1 MENRNELVDIIKYLL
16 GYILKEN
23 DELKKENKELNKKVA
38 AHDTEEHML
47 KMASNKLLEMFGEPA
62 DNDTD
67 VEDEGN
73 GVINIKVK
81 KKGPFEA

>member
-1 MENRNELVDIIKYLL
+1 MDNKNELVDIIKYIL

-23 DELKKENKELNKKVA
+23 DTLKKENKELNKQLA
-38 AHDTEEHML
+38 AHDAEEHIL

-62 DNDTD
+62 DDTK
-67 VEDEGN
+67 VEDEGD

>member
-1 MENRNELVDIIKYLL
+1 MENKNELIDVIKYLL

-23 DELKKENKELNKKVA
+23 DELKKANIALAKEKAVRDAQDELVRKFADKFVSLN
-38 AHDTEEHML
+38 D
-47 KMASNKLLEMFGEPA
+47 
-62 DNDTD
+62 DDTD
-67 VEDEGN
+67 VEDEGD